1 MNKTLINNALLYFH
15 IEDGGDGFRIN
26 EKIPVYVNHVLYGHV
41 SSSYGVIS
49 FFMDDGDEGSN
60 LQPGLHL
67 CSASTKD
74 GVVTVYFEANVGG
87 INQKVTSI
95 TVKGVNH
102 DSSYYPPP
110 LFSEEPNVELNIPFG
125 NLPNVLKIKP
135 KISSRVTGPVNTW
148 VSLWEQHKDGVP
160 IGFPVD
166 YSWVQ
171 RPGPIGVPHI
181 QNPHLPLT
189 TDNPRLGSNSI
200 APPNLGIG
208 HNLVPPPIVHIGPSS
223 SGSTSAIKLR
233 PVFGDYTID
242 KKTMIFSH
250 GVGLEFKKWQETMK
264 LDLGSV
270 FERLLDSAP
279 GYDRLDK
286 LFNVLNFKPDGINGF
301 RKSNELL
308 IKIKN
313 ALMWDHYGAT
323 HGGTI
328 DDFDN
333 FNQKEIDILN
343 LSEEDK
349 PPVDGKFDGEDE
361 NLTDGE
367 NARIYKEKYRAL
379 YSNMGVK
386 STGYEILRLL
396 LPTDD
401 DDFELTAGESKKL
414 QRAMMMLSFTGDKV
428 RMEEVKNEMENP
440 TPIL

>member
-1 MNKTLINNALLYFH
+1 MNKQLINNALLYFH

-26 EKIPVYVNHVLYGHV
+26 ENIPVYVNHVLYGHV
-41 SSSYGVIS
+41 SASYGEIS
-49 FFMDDGDEGSN
+49 FQLEVEGSN

-87 INQKVTSI
+87 IDQKVTSI

-110 LFSEEPNVELNIPFG
+110 LFSEEPNVTLNIPFD
-125 NLPNVLKIKP
+125 NLPNVPKIKP

-148 VSLWEQHKDGVP
+148 TSLWEQHKDGVP
-160 IGFPVD
+160 IGFPVN
-166 YSWVQ
+166 YEWV
-171 RPGPIGVPHI
+171 PPSGTIGVPHA

-223 SGSTSAIKLR
+223 SGLVSEIRLR

-313 ALMWDHYGAT
+313 ALLWSNNGNS
-323 HGGTI
+323 GTN
-328 DDFDN
+328 DQLDEQ
-333 FNQKEIDILN
+333 NQKEIDILN
-343 LSEEDK
+343 LSEEDRY
-349 PPVDGKFDGEDE
+349 PSPDGDFDGEDE
-361 NLTDGE
+361 NLEGSQ
-367 NARIYKEKYRAL
+367 NAAKYNEKYRAL